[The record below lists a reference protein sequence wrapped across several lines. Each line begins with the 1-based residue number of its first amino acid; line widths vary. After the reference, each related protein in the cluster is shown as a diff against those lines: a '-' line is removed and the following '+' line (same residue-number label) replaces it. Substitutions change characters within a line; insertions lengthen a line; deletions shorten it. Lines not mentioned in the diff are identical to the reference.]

1 MSINSRYGNLK
12 INRDIKILFVDDDAM
27 SHLAISTV
35 FSQLF
40 NSFGTATNTTEAFEK
55 LTNTNF
61 DCIITEIEM
70 KNRDELTFIQKIRE
84 KDKCIPIIVLTSSR
98 NSNRFIE
105 LIHLGISGIIS
116 KPIQHDELLKTVLK
130 TIDKIELLNTLEN
143 KK

>member
-1 MSINSRYGNLK
+1 MSINSRYSNIK
-12 INRDIKILFVDDDAM
+12 INRDIKMLFVDDDVM

-40 NSFGTATNTTEAFEK
+40 NSFDTATNTTEAFEK
-55 LTNTNF
+55 LTNTHF

-70 KNRDELTFIQKIRE
+70 KNSDELTFIQEVRK
-84 KDKCIPIIVLTSSR
+84 KNKCIPIIVLTSSR

-130 TIDKIELLNTLEN
+130 TIDKIELINTLEN